1 MLNQFNSP
9 VVVTETSIDDIDD
22 ATFVFTNI
30 CNPNTET
37 EQLLKLPCLGR
48 LLENRQFVN
57 KNVLMGA
64 DFNFQFDSNFQSKE
78 GKPILKNKDVAK
90 ITELIENI
98 NICDIWR
105 IRN

>member
-9 VVVTETSIDDIDD
+9 VVVTEASIDD
-22 ATFVFTNI
+22 ATFAFINI

-37 EQLLKLPCLGR
+37 EQLLKLPRLGR

-64 DFNFQFDSNFQSKE
+64 DFNFQFDSNFQSKG
-78 GKPILKNKDVAK
+78 GKPILKNEDVAK
-90 ITELIENI
+90 ITELIVNF
-98 NICDIWR
+98 NICEIWR

>member
-1 MLNQFNSP
+1 MLNQFNNP
-9 VVVTETSIDDIDD
+9 VIVTETRIDD
-22 ATFVFTNI
+22 ATFVFINI

-37 EQLLKLPCLGR
+37 EQLLKLPRLGR

-64 DFNFQFDSNFQSKE
+64 DFNFQFDSNFQSKG

>member
-1 MLNQFNSP
+1 
-9 VVVTETSIDDIDD
+9 
-22 ATFVFTNI
+22 
-30 CNPNTET
+30 
-37 EQLLKLPCLGR
+37 
-48 LLENRQFVN
+48 
-57 KNVLMGA
+57 MGA
-64 DFNFQFDSNFQSKE
+64 DFNFQFDSNFQSKG

>member
-9 VVVTETSIDDIDD
+9 VVVTEASIDD
-22 ATFVFTNI
+22 ATFVFINI

-37 EQLLKLPCLGR
+37 EQLLKLPRLGR

-64 DFNFQFDSNFQSKE
+64 DFNFQFDSNFQSKG
-78 GKPILKNKDVAK
+78 GKPILKNEDVAK
-90 ITELIENI
+90 ITELIVNF
-98 NICDIWR
+98 NICEIWR

>member
-9 VVVTETSIDDIDD
+9 VVVTEASIDD
-22 ATFVFTNI
+22 ATFAFINI

-37 EQLLKLPCLGR
+37 EQLLKLPRLGR

-64 DFNFQFDSNFQSKE
+64 DFNFQFDSNF
-78 GKPILKNKDVAK
+78 
-90 ITELIENI
+90 
-98 NICDIWR
+98 
-105 IRN
+105 

>member
-9 VVVTETSIDDIDD
+9 VVVTEASIDD
-22 ATFVFTNI
+22 ATFVFINI

-37 EQLLKLPCLGR
+37 EQLLKLLRLGR

-64 DFNFQFDSNFQSKE
+64 DFNFQFDSNFQSKG
-78 GKPILKNKDVAK
+78 GKPILKNEDVAK
-90 ITELIENI
+90 ITELIVNF
-98 NICDIWR
+98 NICEIWR
-105 IRN
+105 MRN

>member
-37 EQLLKLPCLGR
+37 EQLLKLPCLRR

-64 DFNFQFDSNFQSKE
+64 DFNFQFDSNFQSKG

>member
-9 VVVTETSIDDIDD
+9 VVVTEASIDD
-22 ATFVFTNI
+22 ATFAFINI

-37 EQLLKLPCLGR
+37 EQLLKLPRLGR

-64 DFNFQFDSNFQSKE
+64 DFNFQFDSNFQSKG